1 MSSLLPKD
9 FTIIGENIH
18 TTRVLLRKGRRVVVS
33 KDGVVAVTFSDP
45 DGSTRLLPIPE
56 TIQQA
61 QDYQEGRVKHV
72 KVAVLAAMDNDEAVA
87 ACGHDYLRYLVR
99 QQELAG
105 CHYLDI
111 NVDEISIKLDD
122 QKKAMTWLVKAVQNM
137 TALHISVDSS
147 NIEVID
153 AGLAAC
159 DLTRRP
165 ILNSA
170 SLERMEALEFAL
182 SYKARVIVTAAGKK
196 GMPSNVEDRLTN
208 AGRMIEAACAK
219 GINLH
224 DIYVDPLIFPI
235 AVNKDFALHSLET
248 MRRLRDKF
256 GPDIHITGGFSN
268 ISFGIPSRSMI
279 NDVFLVMAIEA
290 GADSGIID
298 PVMNS
303 PSRITSLDHNA
314 TAYRLAEDVLMGQ
327 DEYCEKFIGAWR
339 KGELH
344 HSA

>member
-1 MSSLLPKD
+1 MSNLLPKD

-18 TTRVLLRKGRRVVVS
+18 TTRVLLRKGRRVVAS
-33 KDGVVAVTFSDP
+33 KDGAIAVTFNDP
-45 DGSTRLLPIPE
+45 DGSTRSLPIPE
-56 TIQQA
+56 AIQQT

-72 KVAVLAAMDNDEAVA
+72 KIAVLAAMDSDEAVA

-99 QQELAG
+99 QQEFAG

-122 QKKAMTWLVKAVQNM
+122 QIKTMAWLVEAVQDM

-147 NIEVID
+147 NIEVIN

-170 SLERMEALEFAL
+170 SLERVEALEFAL
-182 SYKARVIVTAAGKK
+182 NYEACVIVTAAGEK
-196 GMPSNVEDRLTN
+196 GMPSNVEDRMIN
-208 AGRMIEAACAK
+208 AGRMIEAARIK
-219 GINLH
+219 GINLR

-235 AVNKDFALHSLET
+235 AVNKDFASHSLET
-248 MRRLRDKF
+248 IRQLRHEF
-256 GPDIHITGGFSN
+256 GSEIHITGGFSN
-268 ISFGIPSRSMI
+268 ISFGIPYRSMI

-290 GADSGIID
+290 GADCGIID

-303 PSRITSLDHNA
+303 PSRITSLDRDA

-327 DEYCEKFIGAWR
+327 DEYCENFIRAWR

-344 HSA
+344 H